1 MMPNKKEILEGT
13 IEVSKSILRYTNP
26 LTWLVVD
33 TAEKVIKRSNT
44 VADSG
49 NLEDIKQEALRQEIS
64 LKMSE
69 YQAKVAQEIAIARR
83 IDTAEEVI
91 IEEYYDT
98 TREGGLGVKLEGES
112 ISAGLSGSG
121 RRVSERVYTF
131 KGWRDG
137 GLETVE
143 RITDKDE

>member
-1 MMPNKKEILEGT
+1 MPSKKEILKST
-13 IEVSKSILRYTNP
+13 LEVSKNILKYASP
-26 LTWLVVD
+26 LTSLVVE
-33 TAEKVIKRSNT
+33 TAKKVIQKSNA

-49 NLEDIKQEALRQEIS
+49 DLEAIKQEALRQEIS

-69 YQAKVAQEIAIARR
+69 FQAKVAQEIAIARR

-98 TREGGLGVKLEGES
+98 TGEGGLGVKLSEEN

-121 RRVSERVYTF
+121 RRVSKRVYTF

-137 GLETVE
+137 GLETMNKATAKAE
-143 RITDKDE
+143 